1 MVAAAVAP
9 VAPVAAPVAVSSPP
23 PPDDGWDEE
32 PTRVEDDELPT
43 GMLQAAKALPAVSHH
58 RAEPRAD
65 LRDHQATPA
74 PSQDPRPIVK
84 AAVDEAVTPLLR
96 MVLDLQRRIEQL
108 EQRPAAAAA
117 AAPPTAAPPKQ
128 VDPWASAMARPVS
141 SPPPAMP
148 APAPPPAPARA
159 PVARSPWALPEG
171 PTGPTLDVAQ
181 INRDVPLDFDMPFDG
196 ARRRRRM
203 AIGCVMV
210 FVLSLGGLLAILVS
224 SYMR

>member
-9 VAPVAAPVAVSSPP
+9 VAPVAAPVAASSPP
-23 PPDDGWDEE
+23 PSDEGWDEE

-43 GMLQAAKALPAVSHH
+43 GMLQAAKALPAVS
-58 RAEPRAD
+58 
-65 LRDHQATPA
+65 QATPA
-74 PSQDPRPIVK
+74 VSQATPASSQDARPIVK

-108 EQRPAAAAA
+108 EQRPAASAA
-117 AAPPTAAPPKQ
+117 AAPPAAALPKQ

-141 SPPPAMP
+141 APPPAMPAP

-159 PVARSPWALPEG
+159 AVARSPWALPEG

-196 ARRRRRM
+196 ARRRKRM